1 MIRAVSDTRPILV
14 TSALPALN
22 GPPHFGHLTGAY
34 LPADVFVRYHRLLGS
49 DLVFICGSDDHGVAI
64 TMGAEQAGV
73 PYLDFVSQWRD
84 VWLRSFEKLS
94 IVFDNFSATSNPEP
108 HARLSQEFFLRC
120 LKNGHLQRRD
130 FQQLYSAKT
139 DRFLADRYVVG
150 TCYHCGFEEARG
162 DECPKCGS
170 WLEATELGNP
180 RSKVDP
186 DDQLELRESWQY
198 EIDLAPFATDPDI
211 KPWLDELR
219 GRLKPNVSS
228 FVFEKSIEGEGLKA
242 RAITRDLPWGVP
254 LPDTDL
260 DGNSLG
266 DVEGKVLYVWFDAPI
281 GYISSTIE
289 WAERVGADWRKYWI
303 RRDGEEGARL
313 IHFIGKDNITFH
325 CIMFPAM
332 LAWQQIDNPP
342 ADFLGPKAGE
352 RYVLPEN
359 VPANEFYNLEGKK
372 FNKSTGWYL
381 DVEAFLDKYGADRMR
396 FYMVASMPE
405 TADSN
410 FIWHD
415 FKARTDLLA
424 NVFGNFATRVLKFVD
439 KHFDGVVPPRVGLD
453 EEYARVL
460 VAIETHTNAWA
471 DHIEH
476 YRLRRALDSFLALA
490 EDGNHFL
497 DETAPWKLRK
507 TDMEACGSALH
518 CALQY
523 IPQLSVL
530 ASPFIP
536 ETAQRLRAMLA
547 LDDRPAGPLLPAEL
561 LSAGYKLGEPDVLCA
576 KIDAD
581 VIEEEIAALK
591 LAGPS

>member
-1 MIRAVSDTRPILV
+1 VSDVSDARPILV
-14 TSALPALN
+14 TSALPGVN

-34 LPADVFVRYHRLLGS
+34 LPADVFVRYHRLIGS
-49 DLVFICGSDDHGVAI
+49 DIAFICGSDDHGVAI

-73 PYLDFVSQWRD
+73 PYQEYVDQWRA
-84 VWLRSFEKLS
+84 VWLRNFEKLG
-94 IVFDNFSATSNPEP
+94 IVFDNFSRTSRPEP
-108 HARLSQEFFLRC
+108 HFKLSQEFFQRC
-120 LKNGHLQRRD
+120 LKNGRLRRSE
-130 FQQLYSAKT
+130 FQQLYSPKM

-162 DECPKCGS
+162 DECPNCGS
-170 WLEATELGNP
+170 WLEATKLGNP

-186 DDQLELRESWQY
+186 DDQLELRDSWQY
-198 EIDLAPFATDPDI
+198 EIDLAPFATDPAV
-211 KPWLDELR
+211 KPWLDALR
-219 GRLKPNVSS
+219 PRLKSNVSS
-228 FVFEKSIEGEGLKA
+228 FVFDKMIEGEGLEA

-254 LPDTDL
+254 LPTTDI

-289 WAERVGADWRKYWI
+289 WAERVGTDWRKYWI
-303 RRDGEEGARL
+303 RKEGEAGARL

-325 CIMFPAM
+325 CIVFPAM
-332 LAWQQIDNPP
+332 LAWQDVENPP
-342 ADFLGPKAGE
+342 ADSFGPQQGE
-352 RYVLPEN
+352 HYVLPEN

-372 FNKSTGWYL
+372 FNKSSGWYL
-381 DVEAFLDKYGADRMR
+381 DVDDFLDTYGTDHTR
-396 FYMVASMPE
+396 FYMVSSMPE
-405 TADSN
+405 TADTN

-415 FKARTDLLA
+415 FKARTDVLA

-439 KHFDGVVPPRVGLD
+439 KHFDGVVPPRVGMD
-453 EEYARVL
+453 EERARVSA
-460 VAIETHTNAWA
+460 AIEKHTSEWA

-476 YRLRRALDSFLALA
+476 FQLRRALASFLALA

-523 IPQLSVL
+523 MPQLSVL

-536 ETAQRLRAMLA
+536 ETAQRLRTMLG
-547 LDDRPAGPLLPAEL
+547 LGDRPAGPLLPPETL
-561 LSAGYKLGEPDVLCA
+561 KPGHKLGEPNVLCA
-576 KIDAD
+576 KIEAE
-581 VIEEEIAALK
+581 VIEAEIEKLK
-591 LAGPS
+591 GA